1 MALKLKKKE
10 VLRGDSKWLDFDQDT
25 KVLLSGTNNTE
36 YRIAMERYARRVQR
50 NDARFGEG
58 EVGVVDGELTD
69 LQNHTM
75 LLAHFV
81 LKDWKGVQD
90 ENGNELSYSTEAAAQ
105 LLEMNP
111 DFLLFVLRKGKE
123 IASESE
129 KELDE
134 TLGKP
139 SPDSNGSVT
148 GQAAKSE
155 D

>member
-58 EVGVVDGELTD
+58 EVGIVDGELTD

-90 ENGNELSYSTEAAAQ
+90 ENGNELKYSTEAAAQ
-105 LLEMNP
+105 LLEFNP

-123 IASESE
+123 LAAEGE
-129 KELDE
+129 QELAE
-134 TLGKP
+134 TVGKP
-139 SPDSNGSVT
+139 SPDLNGSET